1 MKHHEQ
7 RDLGRRGF
15 AQLMLP
21 HQRKSGLEL
30 KLGRDLEAV
39 AEAEA
44 TEGCYILV
52 PVPRVD

>member
-52 PVPRVD
+52 LVPGVD